1 MQKRFYVKKA
11 SSTTV
16 NKILPLT
23 QQITTQIDTDGND
36 SQQVQQLQ
44 EQINKLRQEIQD
56 LKSERERERVES
68 PIQISVMQQK

>member
-1 MQKRFYVKKA
+1 M
-11 SSTTV
+11 

-23 QQITTQIDTDGND
+23 QQITTQIDTDGSD

-44 EQINKLRQEIQD
+44 EQVNKLRQEIQD

-68 PIQISVMQQK
+68 PIQISVIQQK

>member
-1 MQKRFYVKKA
+1 M
-11 SSTTV
+11 

-23 QQITTQIDTDGND
+23 QQITTQIDTDRSD

-68 PIQISVMQQK
+68 PIQISVIQQK